1 MVADNYVKRLS
12 GGEVP
17 ATYQMRV
24 VHKNGDTRWAA
35 TSVALSTWEGRPST
49 LGLLSDITERKK
61 AEEALRVSEEKNR
74 LIIDNANEAITVIQD
89 GLIKFINPK
98 FSRATGYAAEELL
111 LKPFMELIH
120 HDDRQMT
127 ADYYFR
133 RLKGEE
139 VPATYQFKFLDK
151 AGDTKWAEI
160 NAVLFDWEGRPAT
173 LGLLSDITERK
184 QAEWTLQASEEKYRL
199 LTEKTNDL
207 VWMTDLN
214 LVTIYASPSA
224 ERLLG
229 FSPDELLRTESGV
242 ADDAGVLWSRSGDT
256 PQAVGAGTGS
266 QADPKRTVRIELEY
280 YRKDGSTVWLENQCQ
295 RPARCQRD
303 ADWLPRR
310 RP

>member
-1 MVADNYVKRLS
+1 
-12 GGEVP
+12 
-17 ATYQMRV
+17 
-24 VHKNGDTRWAA
+24 
-35 TSVALSTWEGRPST
+35 
-49 LGLLSDITERKK
+49 
-61 AEEALRVSEEKNR
+61 
-74 LIIDNANEAITVIQD
+74 
-89 GLIKFINPK
+89 
-98 FSRATGYAAEELL
+98 
-111 LKPFMELIH
+111 MELIH

-207 VWMTDLN
+207 VWMTDIN

-224 ERLLG
+224 ESLLG
-229 FSPDELLRTESGV
+229 FSPDELLRLSPELLMTPES
-242 ADDAGVLWSRSGDT
+242 SGRAQET
-256 PQAVGAGTGS
+256 LLKQLELEAGS
-266 QADPKRTVRIELEY
+266 Q
-280 YRKDGSTVWLENQCQ
+280 
-295 RPARCQRD
+295 
-303 ADWLPRR
+303 
-310 RP
+310 